1 MIFKERT
8 LTPTPLWRVETNT
21 LEKGKYVDFDQM
33 LELQKV
39 VNHLVSDE
47 QSRLLQ
53 ESLSGDFTCDGCT
66 I

>member
-39 VNHLVSDE
+39 VNQLVSDE

-53 ESLSGDFTCDGCT
+53 ESLSGDSECLGCT

>member
-1 MIFKERT
+1 MISKMLGGNPFWSVDTDKLDE
-8 LTPTPLWRVETNT
+8 
-21 LEKGKYVDFDQM
+21 GMMIDFDDL

-39 VNHLVSDE
+39 VNQLVSDE

-53 ESLSGDFTCDGCT
+53 ESLSGDFECLGCT

>member
-39 VNHLVSDE
+39 VNQLVSDE

-53 ESLSGDFTCDGCT
+53 ESLSGDFECLGCT